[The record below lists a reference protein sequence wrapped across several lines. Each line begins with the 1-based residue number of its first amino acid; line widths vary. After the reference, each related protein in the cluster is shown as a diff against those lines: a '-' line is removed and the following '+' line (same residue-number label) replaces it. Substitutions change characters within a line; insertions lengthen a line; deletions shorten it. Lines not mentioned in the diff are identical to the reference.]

1 MGVVGSIWRQAQ
13 RELDTNSAIQDSK
26 PGQPRKTNKNHH
38 QLGCD
43 LSCDSVSRTYIL
55 GPDTTYTYRIKTS
68 EAGVVGVAPTGSPT
82 FCLNFCLHWVQLS
95 PRNCMDLHTRGC
107 RHGIY
112 QMCRIMI
119 RSVHFNRGNA
129 RNAVARRLHV
139 LPPTNADLLLCS
151 SRLSEEGGVGLAGD
165 SLQGIEE
172 GEAGDRILT
181 GSTAGGSPGKL
192 CRPNHHRLPPLPLL
206 LQLR

>member
-1 MGVVGSIWRQAQ
+1 MGAKWSILVGVVGSIWRQAQ

-55 GPDTTYTYRIKTS
+55 GPDTTYTYHIKTS

-139 LPPTNADLLLCS
+139 LPPPMLIFYSAVHDS
-151 SRLSEEGGVGLAGD
+151 VKKAALA
-165 SLQGIEE
+165 
-172 GEAGDRILT
+172 
-181 GSTAGGSPGKL
+181 
-192 CRPNHHRLPPLPLL
+192 
-206 LQLR
+206 

>member
-38 QLGCD
+38 QLGCN

-119 RSVHFNRGNA
+119 RSAHFNRGNA
-129 RNAVARRLHV
+129 RNAVARMGSGYTSLHCNSASLGEKV
-139 LPPTNADLLLCS
+139 AQQL
-151 SRLSEEGGVGLAGD
+151 RIVG
-165 SLQGIEE
+165 
-172 GEAGDRILT
+172 
-181 GSTAGGSPGKL
+181 GGSREG
-192 CRPNHHRLPPLPLL
+192 RLAIES
-206 LQLR
+206 

>member
-1 MGVVGSIWRQAQ
+1 MGASGARRSVNLTQTRRSKIR
-13 RELDTNSAIQDSK
+13 SQDSQGK
-26 PGQPRKTNKNHH
+26 QTKITTNLAAISAVIPCPEH
-38 QLGCD
+38 
-43 LSCDSVSRTYIL
+43 IL

-139 LPPTNADLLLCS
+139 LPPPMLIFYSAVHDP
-151 SRLSEEGGVGLAGD
+151 VKKAALA
-165 SLQGIEE
+165 
-172 GEAGDRILT
+172 
-181 GSTAGGSPGKL
+181 
-192 CRPNHHRLPPLPLL
+192 
-206 LQLR
+206 